1 MITPTKV
8 KGIID
13 LTKFMSHKLQNL
25 LMVTRSIKIKGMTK
39 IANACNGGINKL
51 IKGIARIGKP
61 SPKPAFPIP

>member
-13 LTKFMSHKLQNL
+13 LTKFMSHRLQNL
-25 LMVTRSIKIKGMTK
+25 LIVTRSIKIKGMTK